1 MAFGVSEAEFPSEG
15 CAIVFGGSGGL
26 GRASAGLLA
35 ERGSNIV
42 VTYRSNAADAESLVE
57 EVRKLGRKASAVA
70 CDVTDRKA
78 VEAVFKHAVD
88 TYKRVHTVVSA
99 GGLVFDTGPLVDFK
113 DESFRGVIETDVYG
127 FYNIAKVGVPILRE
141 AKGSSF
147 VALVTSAVDR
157 LVPLDALSATPK
169 AAVVQMVK
177 QLAAEEASH
186 GIRSNAVGPGVID
199 AGMVP
204 KMMLTPTKALLE
216 GATAVTPLARF
227 GTAAEIAEAVA
238 FLASSKASFITG
250 QVLMVDG
257 GLAA

>member
-1 MAFGVSEAEFPSEG
+1 MGFGVDTPEYPEG
-15 CAIVFGGSGGL
+15 CAVVFGGSGGL
-26 GRASAGLLA
+26 GRASAGLMA
-35 ERGSNIV
+35 ERGSDIV

-70 CDVTDRKA
+70 CDVTDRKS

-113 DESFRGVIETDVYG
+113 DETFRSVIETDVHG
-127 FYNIAKVGVPILRE
+127 FFNIVKAGVPILRE
-141 AKGSSF
+141 AKGASI
-147 VALVTSAVDR
+147 VALITSAVSR
-157 LVPLDALSATPK
+157 TVPCDALSSTPK
-169 AAVVQMVK
+169 AAVSMMVR
-177 QLAAEEASH
+177 QLAYEEAAN
-186 GIRSNAVGPGVID
+186 GIRVNAVGPGVID

-216 GATAVTPLARF
+216 GATAVTPLARW

-238 FLASSKASFITG
+238 FMASSKSSFVTG
-250 QVLMVDG
+250 QILMVDG